1 MNKTLKKVLLAA
13 AIAVGS
19 VGLVWGILTLVRSV
33 SREAVN
39 VYAVSD
45 FMTTDNWG
53 NTSQSSGMVTTDK
66 LQKVYLSSTQT
77 VTKVHVEE
85 GQNVKKGDKIL
96 EYDTSLSSLDVQMA
110 QIQYERQE
118 LALKGLKNE
127 LTKLEKVIPIDKLI
141 EQQEALKKQLE
152 EAMAE
157 ARKAEGKDPS
167 APVPTVPT
175 QQDGTEEH
183 PYFYQHD
190 GISNINISDILSGTP
205 AALNDAERYVVL
217 YLSNA
222 TGAEVYQGLIID
234 SSDSSFT
241 LFTPDPDSLYTPD
254 DISVDNN
261 TAIQELNKKLKEI
274 NMLLAD
280 PDIPENQLDLLT
292 RQQETREQIGQSEVE
307 LKLAE
312 LELQRKKSEVEDGAV
327 YSTIDGIVKVV
338 RSADEAFQ
346 NSEAV
351 VEISGGGGYYV
362 SGVINELDL
371 GNLHIGDTVQINSW
385 MTGANCE
392 GEIVS
397 VENYPSEQYGWGGG
411 NNNVSYYPFKAFVSE
426 DADLQENDYVDI
438 TYRSSASRNAW
449 YLDNMFLRTEN
460 GKSYVYVRGE
470 NGTLEQRWVTTGAG
484 LWGSYTEI
492 RGGLSQDDYIAFPYG
507 KDVTD
512 GAKTQEATPN
522 QLYGY

>member
-1 MNKTLKKVLLAA
+1 MNKTLKKVLIAA

-19 VGLVWGILTLVRSV
+19 VGLVWGILTLVRSA

-45 FMTTDNWG
+45 FMTTDSWG

-77 VTKVHVEE
+77 MTKVHVEE

-110 QIQYERQE
+110 QIRYERQE
-118 LALKGLKNE
+118 LALKNLKNE
-127 LTKLEKVIPIDKLI
+127 LLGLEKQKDTATLEAEKAVLDAKLEKARQDAREQAGKPITD
-141 EQQEALKKQLE
+141 
-152 EAMAE
+152 
-157 ARKAEGKDPS
+157 
-167 APVPTVPT
+167 PVPTVPEE
-175 QQDGTEEH
+175 QDGTQAR
-183 PYFYQHD
+183 PFYQLGAKFD
-190 GISNINISDILSGTP
+190 PNSVTMP
-205 AALNDAERYVVL
+205 ASATDCYVVL
-217 YLSNA
+217 Y
-222 TGAEVYQGLIID
+222 TEVDGIAESYQGVILNQDGSIG
-234 SSDSSFT
+234 F
-241 LFTPDPDSLYTPD
+241 FTPDPIPIPADSASADAKVKQL
-254 DISVDNN
+254 
-261 TAIQELNKKLKEI
+261 QKELAELEE
-274 NMLLAD
+274 LLA
-280 PDIPENQLDLLT
+280 ESHTKLELLEL
-292 RQQETREQIGQSEVE
+292 QQEMKERIGESEVE

-338 RSADEAFQ
+338 RNEDEAFQ

-362 SGVINELDL
+362 SGVISELDL

-385 MTGANCE
+385 MTGASCE

-397 VENYPSEQYGWGGG
+397 VEDYPSEQYGWGGG
-411 NNNVSYYPFKAFVSE
+411 NTNVSYYPFKAFVSE

-438 TYRSSASRNAW
+438 TYRSSGSRDSW
-449 YLDNMFLRTEN
+449 YLENMFLRTEN

-470 NGTLEQRWVTTGAG
+470 NGTLEQRWVTTGSS

-492 RGGLSQDDYIAFPYG
+492 RGGLRQDDYIAFPYG
-507 KDVTD
+507 KDVTA
-512 GAKTQEATPN
+512 GAKTQEATPD

>member
-1 MNKTLKKVLLAA
+1 MNKTLKKALIGA
-13 AIAVGS
+13 AIAVGC
-19 VGLVWGILTLVRSV
+19 VGLVWGILTLVRSA

-45 FMTTDNWG
+45 FMTTDSWG
-53 NTSQSSGMVTTDK
+53 NASQSSGMVTTDK
-66 LQKVYLSSTQT
+66 LQKVFLSSTQT

-96 EYDTSLSSLDVQMA
+96 EYDTSLSALDVQMA

-118 LALKGLKNE
+118 LALKNLKAE
-127 LTKLEKVIPIDKLI
+127 LVSLEKQKDTETLEAEKAALEAKLEK
-141 EQQEALKKQLE
+141 ARE
-152 EAMAE
+152 EAREQA
-157 ARKAEGKDPS
+157 GKPTT
-167 APVPTVPT
+167 APVPTVPELSE
-175 QQDGTEEH
+175 QDGTLAK
-183 PYFYQHD
+183 PYYQ
-190 GISNINISDILSGTP
+190 LGTTFDSKTVVMP
-205 AALNDAERYVVL
+205 ASATDCYVVL
-217 YLSNA
+217 Y
-222 TGAEVYQGLIID
+222 TEVDGIAESYQGVILNNDGSIG
-234 SSDSSFT
+234 F
-241 LFTPDPDSLYTPD
+241 FAPDPIP
-254 DISVDNN
+254 
-261 TAIQELNKKLKEI
+261 
-274 NMLLAD
+274 
-280 PDIPENQLDLLT
+280 IPEDSASADAKVKQLQKELAELEDLLLESYTKLDLLEM
-292 RQQETREQIGQSEVE
+292 QQDMREQIGQSEVE

-327 YSTIDGIVKVV
+327 YSTLDGVVKVV
-338 RSADEAFQ
+338 RNADEAFQ

-362 SGVINELDL
+362 SGVISELDL

-385 MTGANCE
+385 MTGVMCD

-397 VENYPSEQYGWGGG
+397 VEEYPSEQSGWSGG

-438 TYRSSASRNAW
+438 TYQSTTNRDAW

-470 NGTLEQRWVTTGAG
+470 NGTLEQRWITTGSS

-492 RGGLSQDDYIAFPYG
+492 RGGLTQEDYIAFPYG

>member
-1 MNKTLKKVLLAA
+1 MNKTLKKALIAA

-127 LTKLEKVIPIDKLI
+127 LAALEKQKDTATLEAEKAVLEAKLEKAKEDAREQAGKPIT
-141 EQQEALKKQLE
+141 E
-152 EAMAE
+152 
-157 ARKAEGKDPS
+157 
-167 APVPTVPT
+167 PVPTVPDSSE
-175 QQDGTEEH
+175 QDGTQAK
-183 PYFYQHD
+183 PFYQLGPKFD
-190 GISNINISDILSGTP
+190 PDDIFMPPS
-205 AALNDAERYVVL
+205 AAECYVVL
-217 YLSNA
+217 Y
-222 TGAEVYQGLIID
+222 TEVDGIAASYQGVILYEDGSIG
-234 SSDSSFT
+234 F
-241 LFTPDPDSLYTPD
+241 FTPDPIP
-254 DISVDNN
+254 
-261 TAIQELNKKLKEI
+261 
-274 NMLLAD
+274 
-280 PDIPENQLDLLT
+280 IPEDSASADAKVKQLQKELTELEAVLSQSYTKVELLKM
-292 RQQETREQIGQSEVE
+292 QQEKREQIGQSQVE

-438 TYRSSASRNAW
+438 TYRSSASRSSW